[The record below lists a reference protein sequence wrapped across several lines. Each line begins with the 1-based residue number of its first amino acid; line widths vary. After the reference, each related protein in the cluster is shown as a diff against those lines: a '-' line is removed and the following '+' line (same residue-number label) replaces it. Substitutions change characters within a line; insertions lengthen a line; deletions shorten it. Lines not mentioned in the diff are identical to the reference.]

1 MQRHQYT
8 VIGTLVSNN
17 FSDSQMDIRHK
28 FTLELIRSLQIIEL
42 SGKANNLVASRLGI
56 KLIQALL
63 KAETLMSD
71 KITKVCHDMRRRLYI
86 TPKFHLIGL
95 NDRFL
100 FGVCLFLI
108 VKSRRHQVG

>member
-28 FTLELIRSLQIIEL
+28 FTLELTRSHQIIEL

-63 KAETLMSD
+63 KA
-71 KITKVCHDMRRRLYI
+71 
-86 TPKFHLIGL
+86 
-95 NDRFL
+95 
-100 FGVCLFLI
+100 
-108 VKSRRHQVG
+108 